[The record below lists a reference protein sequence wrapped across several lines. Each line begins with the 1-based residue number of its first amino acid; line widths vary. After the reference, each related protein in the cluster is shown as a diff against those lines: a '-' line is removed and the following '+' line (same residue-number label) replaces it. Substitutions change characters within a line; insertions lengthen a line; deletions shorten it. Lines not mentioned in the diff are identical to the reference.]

1 MPSSFFSPTF
11 NPAHLMLGENSNK
24 PYVSTQGNVQKNIVM
39 RKQPLQLQP
48 SSAPQP
54 QSNTIGAQS
63 VRPTGT
69 GPYDAAYRQNLAT
82 YAGGLLARPHGFLGF
97 NPTGNM
103 FGNPVGGGNAPVQ
116 GMPTTLEEQA
126 LGGQAFGAP
135 GIPSPQP
142 AAPKAKPNAPRAT
155 GNWQDW
161 VNQFRQNGRMMR
173 FY

>member
-24 PYVSTQGNVQKNIVM
+24 PYVSTQGNAQKTV
-39 RKQPLQLQP
+39 
-48 SSAPQP
+48 SAPKP
-54 QSNTIGAQS
+54 PVTIGAQS

-135 GIPSPQP
+135 GLPSPQP
-142 AAPKAKPNAPRAT
+142 AAPKAKAKAPRAT